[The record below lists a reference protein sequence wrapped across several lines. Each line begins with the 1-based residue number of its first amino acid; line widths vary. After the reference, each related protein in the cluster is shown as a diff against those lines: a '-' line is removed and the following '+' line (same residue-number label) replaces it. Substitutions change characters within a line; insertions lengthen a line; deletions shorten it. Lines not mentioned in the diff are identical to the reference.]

1 MSEIILNSKL
11 QKSIIPSTYV
21 RKSESISRLSER
33 QINII
38 SAPAGAGKS
47 TIVSDWIDIESCS
60 YVWYSLD
67 TWDNEIDLFLSYLAK
82 GLIMTESGREV
93 GKALLQ
99 MLSSRS
105 NLGQEGFTRTVIGLL
120 HQITEPIIIVLD
132 DYHVIADMNIHYLLN
147 EMIRQMPQKLKLCI
161 ISREDPPLTLGR
173 VRATGRICDLRM
185 ANLKFSVSESEAF
198 LNKMLSFMTLSTDQ
212 ISLIQ
217 DRTEGWIAGL
227 QLMAQTLIRSEN
239 KDNTLL
245 SIGASND
252 YIMEYLLEEVLNT
265 FDSETQLF
273 LLKTSIFDDFCE
285 DLSDYAL
292 GVISG
297 TSHTFLEILKRKNSF
312 ISSFGMM
319 DNHSINVTW
328 YKYHHL
334 FRDLLRQR
342 LNNEKSITKA
352 TIDEVYKRAGEWY
365 ENRAQYLSAI
375 HYYFNLPLEAAR
387 LIELQWEP
395 MDIEL
400 KSNIWLSLA
409 RRLPDVLCKRSPVI
423 SMGIGWSMLDA
434 GDTEGCVKWFQHV
447 EKLIDPT
454 HLSSGECDDLLI
466 FDQREFEQLPAYLV
480 SAKAYIAAST
490 GDYETLFSM
499 KEQLKIITDTV
510 PYQRT
515 WVIDTFVGVLDWANG
530 ELNQAFVTFNK
541 VWIKAKQSLPMIVQG
556 SIFALLV
563 EIKIQKGELIDAE
576 QMLVEEIKKLQHP
589 AGDGLYALYKL
600 YQGMLY
606 FMQGRMD
613 QAFLAIE
620 ESQNF
625 GVLYNHMDWQ
635 YKQELLK
642 ARIEMMYGNLE
653 SAMKCVERGKTHH
666 FNNPIPEFM
675 GYEDLEF
682 WIQLETAKRENRL
695 ATFVDKKWQVFL
707 ENEKDEKIPNYLKE
721 NQYKLLFW
729 YAPKKYHAYSEM
741 CQLLLKRAISQKR
754 YVQIVEF
761 CLISIRYATSVSVQQ
776 QLLNEAEEVAK
787 MNHIRLPFYE
797 FSDVFVDEINASN
810 SGSKHLLTEREL
822 DVLKL
827 IAEGYSNQ
835 EIGASLFLSLS
846 TIKSYNYSLFSKL
859 DVKRRTEAVA
869 KAKEMGI
876 L

>member
-1 MSEIILNSKL
+1 MSEIILTSKL

-21 RKSESISRLSER
+21 RKSESILLLSER

-47 TIVSDWIDIESCS
+47 TIVSDWIDIEKCS

-82 GLIMTESGREV
+82 GLILSEAGREV

-99 MLSSRS
+99 ILSSRS
-105 NLGQEGFTRTVIGLL
+105 NLGHEGFNRTVIGLL
-120 HQITEPIIIVLD
+120 HQISDSIIIALD
-132 DYHVIADMNIHYLLN
+132 DYHVISDTNIHNLLN
-147 EMIRQMPQKLKLCI
+147 ELIRQLPQMIKLCI

-185 ANLKFSVSESEAF
+185 ANLKFTVDESEAF
-198 LNKMLSFMTLSTDQ
+198 LKTMLSFMTLSSEQ

-245 SIGASND
+245 SIGTNND

-265 FDSETQLF
+265 FDIETQLF

-285 DLSDYAL
+285 ALSDYAL
-292 GVISG
+292 GVVSG
-297 TSHTFLEILKRKNSF
+297 TSYTFLETLKRKNSF
-312 ISSFGMM
+312 ISSFRGM
-319 DNHSINVTW
+319 DHHSNGAMW

-342 LNNEKSITKA
+342 LSNEKAISKA
-352 TIDEVYKRAGEWY
+352 TIDEIYKRAGEWY
-365 ENRAQYLSAI
+365 ENREEYLSAV

-409 RRLPDVLCKRSPVI
+409 KRLPDALCKRSPVI

-447 EKLIDPT
+447 EKLIAPIHSLNNEMGKMQDKT
-454 HLSSGECDDLLI
+454 DELSQEDSIELLI
-466 FDQREFEQLPAYLV
+466 FDQREFEQIPVYLL

-490 GDYETLFSM
+490 GDYKTLM
-499 KEQLKIITDTV
+499 ALMAQLKIITDKI

-515 WVIDTFVGVLDWANG
+515 WVIDTFVGMLDWSNG
-530 ELNQAFVTFNK
+530 DLSQAFQTFNK
-541 VWIKAKQSLPMIVQG
+541 VWVKAKQSLPLIVQG
-556 SIFALLV
+556 SIFALLI
-563 EIKIQKGELIDAE
+563 ELKIQKGELLDAE
-576 QMLVEEIKKLQHP
+576 RMLDEEIKKLQHP
-589 AGDGLYALYKL
+589 VGDGLFALYKL
-600 YQGMLY
+600 YQASLY
-606 FMQGRMD
+606 FMQGKID
-613 QAFLAIE
+613 QSLIAIE

-625 GVLYNHMDWQ
+625 GILYNHMDWQ

-642 ARIEMMYGNLE
+642 ARIEMLYGNLE
-653 SAMKCVERGKTHH
+653 AAKKCVERGKAHH

-695 ATFVDKKWQVFL
+695 ATFVDMKWQA
-707 ENEKDEKIPNYLKE
+707 
-721 NQYKLLFW
+721 LL
-729 YAPKKYHAYSEM
+729 
-741 CQLLLKRAISQKR
+741 
-754 YVQIVEF
+754 
-761 CLISIRYATSVSVQQ
+761 
-776 QLLNEAEEVAK
+776 
-787 MNHIRLPFYE
+787 
-797 FSDVFVDEINASN
+797 
-810 SGSKHLLTEREL
+810 
-822 DVLKL
+822 
-827 IAEGYSNQ
+827 
-835 EIGASLFLSLS
+835 
-846 TIKSYNYSLFSKL
+846 
-859 DVKRRTEAVA
+859 
-869 KAKEMGI
+869 
-876 L
+876 